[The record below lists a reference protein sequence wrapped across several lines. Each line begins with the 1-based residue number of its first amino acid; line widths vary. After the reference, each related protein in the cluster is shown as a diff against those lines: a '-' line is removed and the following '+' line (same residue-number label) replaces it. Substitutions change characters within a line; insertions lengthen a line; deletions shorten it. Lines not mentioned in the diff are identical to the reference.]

1 MFCPINNEVRGIMR
15 WSVGLKKP
23 SWLEKSWY
31 FDRFV
36 VISQVVFFATW
47 KANSAPRVATI
58 IAVSFMEVG
67 IVVGVG
73 FVGRSVATRIKPA
86 TRLPIARRIS
96 GLERVSGVSF
106 IVDIVVR
113 GVFIWT

>member
-1 MFCPINNEVRGIMR
+1 M
-15 WSVGLKKP
+15 KKP
-23 SWLEKSWY
+23 SWLEKSWC

-36 VISQVVFFATW
+36 NISQVVFFAIW
-47 KANSAPRVATI
+47 RAKSAPRVAII

-73 FVGRSVATRIKPA
+73 FVGRRVVMRIKPV

-96 GLERVSGVSF
+96 GLERVGDESF
-106 IVDIVVR
+106 IVDVVVR
-113 GVFIWT
+113 GMPI